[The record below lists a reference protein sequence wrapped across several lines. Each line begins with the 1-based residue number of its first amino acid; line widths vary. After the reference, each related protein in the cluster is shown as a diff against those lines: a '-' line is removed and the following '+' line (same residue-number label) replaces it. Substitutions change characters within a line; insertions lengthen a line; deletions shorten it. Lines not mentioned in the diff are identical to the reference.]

1 MLGLGTRAAVS
12 HHELAGDLSRNISAQ
27 VVGFVQERFVV
38 LLLES
43 GYCLFSNRR
52 AKRTFFSALEF
63 TWFAGRGGS
72 YSRS

>member
-12 HHELAGDLSRNISAQ
+12 DHELAGDLSRNISSQ

-43 GYCLFSNRR
+43 GYCLFSNRH
-52 AKRTFFSALEF
+52 AKCTFFSAPEF
-63 TWFAGRGGS
+63 TWFAGRDGS